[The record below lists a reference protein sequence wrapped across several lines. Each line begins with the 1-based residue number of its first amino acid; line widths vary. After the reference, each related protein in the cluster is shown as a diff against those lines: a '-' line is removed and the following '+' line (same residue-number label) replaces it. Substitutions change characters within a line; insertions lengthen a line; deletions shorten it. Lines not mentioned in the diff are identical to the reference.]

1 MKIWHVI
8 FKIHFNNAEIVQNA
22 AHGAAC
28 TTVLSELN
36 NRAHCGTDC

>member
-1 MKIWHVI
+1 MKIRYVI

-22 AHGAAC
+22 ARGAAH

-36 NRAHCGTDC
+36 NRARSGTDC